1 MKTKSGFFYFKTM
14 GELVKCL
21 GREKAVDLT
30 ENFDLIVDKYRKM
43 ADASGYTGELKFKK
57 EGGFIEIFVIIN
69 TEE

>member
-1 MKTKSGFFYFKTM
+1 MD
-14 GELVKCL
+14 ELVKCL

-30 ENFDLIVDKYRKM
+30 KNFDLIVDKYRKM
-43 ADASGYTGELKFKK
+43 ANASGYTGELKFKK

>member
-1 MKTKSGFFYFKTM
+1 M

-30 ENFDLIVDKYRKM
+30 EKFDLIVDKYRQI
-43 ADASGYTGELKFKK
+43 ADASGHTGELKFKK

>member
-1 MKTKSGFFYFKTM
+1 M

-30 ENFDLIVDKYRKM
+30 KNFDLIVDKYRKI
-43 ADASGYTGELKFKK
+43 ADASGHTGELKFKK